1 MEKRL
6 GSIVKTVE
14 DVMDEDEDEDEDAID
29 VTRRDI
35 NMNQCDINITQSC
48 DGMLNFKYSLA
59 KQPPHQNLT
68 IEQLTQKF
76 STLNFLPAFSS
87 FLGRHLPGTTVTPSN
102 RDRFDAYKQIHI
114 SLPSN
119 GFLGDNILMDRVRT
133 APSIKASGRAL
144 EKAAHFDTAFVV
156 EDLSLYKSEGGLLGL
171 LLSFLINSF
180 ISHFFFLRR
189 SSCCSSSIDF

>member
-1 MEKRL
+1 
-6 GSIVKTVE
+6 
-14 DVMDEDEDEDEDAID
+14 MDEDEDEDEDAID

-76 STLNFLPAFSS
+76 STLNFLPVFSS

-171 LLSFLINSF
+171 LLSF
-180 ISHFFFLRR
+180 SH
-189 SSCCSSSIDF
+189 